1 MSKKKWIALF
11 VCLQII
17 TVLLSVSI
25 TCILVDKTLEKTLE
39 GERGVGNLIMGK
51 IVFIGAPIQDGNMEK
66 CYIVYVQEKGKELLR
81 TVLITPD
88 TWLFD
93 GQGGAIWEKCL
104 NFDTSVNDYLKV
116 GVEIKADVYAP
127 DSTICDRHILLYPAR
142 TAEITNAPK

>member
-1 MSKKKWIALF
+1 MMSKKKWIALI
-11 VCLQII
+11 VGLQII
-17 TVLLSVSI
+17 TLLLSVSI
-25 TCILVDKTLEKTLE
+25 TYLLVGQTPE
-39 GERGVGNLIMGK
+39 GKPGLGQTIMGK
-51 IVFIGAPIQDGNMEK
+51 IVFIGAPIQDANMEK
-66 CYIVYVQEKGKELLR
+66 SYIVYVQEDGRELLR

-127 DSTICDRHILLYPAR
+127 DSSISDRHVLLYPAR
-142 TAEITNAPK
+142 TVEITNAPE